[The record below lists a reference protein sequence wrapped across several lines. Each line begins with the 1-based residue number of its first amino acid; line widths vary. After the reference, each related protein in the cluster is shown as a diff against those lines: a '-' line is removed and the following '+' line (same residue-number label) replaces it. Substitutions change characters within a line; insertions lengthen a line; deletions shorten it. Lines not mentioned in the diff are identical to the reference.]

1 MFEIFKNVINNKQF
15 DLRDMLYKIEESYIK
30 SDITKDDKEKL
41 EELAR
46 NNANAVN
53 SYEDI
58 QKRID
63 DLTKGL
69 ESLTRT
75 VEANAQGTSA
85 LKDAIIQ
92 LGGVIETPS
101 EGGDEEEQPI
111 DEYPEYVQPTG
122 AHDAYY
128 IGDKI
133 TFEGDKYECLLDGCV
148 WNPVEYP
155 NGWKKILPEELE
167 NTIETTEEIN
177 E

>member
-133 TFEGDKYECLLDGCV
+133 TF
-148 WNPVEYP
+148 
-155 NGWKKILPEELE
+155 
-167 NTIETTEEIN
+167 
-177 E
+177 